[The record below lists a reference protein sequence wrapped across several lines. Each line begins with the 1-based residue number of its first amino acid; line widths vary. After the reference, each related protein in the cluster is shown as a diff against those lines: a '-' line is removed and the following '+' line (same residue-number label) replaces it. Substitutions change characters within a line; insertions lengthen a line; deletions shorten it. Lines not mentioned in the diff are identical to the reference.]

1 MNIIDVKN
9 KKNGVIYVY
18 ESIDYWDK
26 EKKQSRS
33 KRVCIGKRDE
43 QGNLIPSK
51 RLTQPPVSTV
61 IKPGPTPSTSTRHGY
76 FGATYLFDAIGE
88 QLGITQDLKA
98 CFPQIY
104 KKILSVAYYLILE
117 DRNSLLRFPKWDRTH
132 FHPHGAC
139 ISSQQSS
146 DLFSMITEEAKERF
160 FRLQGKRR
168 MENEYWAYD
177 TTSISSYS
185 ESLKQVKYG
194 MNKDHDPLP
203 QINLALLFGEDSGLP
218 FYYRKLAGNI
228 SDISTLK
235 KLLADLKQLD
245 FGKVKLVM
253 DRGFYSEANINALYQ
268 NNLKFLIATK
278 VSLKFVRKE
287 LDKVRDS
294 IKTRTNYNSIYQLYS
309 HSTAIEWN
317 YSQTRPRK
325 GDVIKDTRRMYLHI
339 YYSSEKALE
348 HESRFNLML
357 DQLEAELT
365 SGNRKPENEKQYAKY
380 FELSDTPVRGIKIIP
395 KQDAITRA
403 EKDYGFFA
411 LLSNDIKDPIIALEI
426 YRNKD
431 LVEKAFGNLKERLNL
446 RRTAVS
452 SESSLDGK
460 LFVQF
465 IALIFMSHLKKT
477 MADKGLFQNYTMQE
491 LLDELDVIEA
501 FENPGKALQ
510 VGEVTKKQE
519 GLYTNLGVDP
529 PSTL

>member
-1 MNIIDVKN
+1 M
-9 KKNGVIYVY
+9 
-18 ESIDYWDK
+18 
-26 EKKQSRS
+26 
-33 KRVCIGKRDE
+33 
-43 QGNLIPSK
+43 
-51 RLTQPPVSTV
+51 
-61 IKPGPTPSTSTRHGY
+61 IKPGPTPSISTRHGY
-76 FGATYLFDAIGE
+76 YGATYLFDAIGE

-132 FHPHGAC
+132 FHPPGAC
-139 ISSQQSS
+139 ISSQRSS

-160 FRLQGKRR
+160 FRFQGKRR
-168 MENEYWAYD
+168 MGNEYWAYD
-177 TTSISSYS
+177 TNSISSYS

-194 MNKDHDPLP
+194 MIKDHDLLP

-235 KLLADLKQLD
+235 KLLADVKQLG
-245 FGKVKLVM
+245 FSKVKLVM
-253 DRGFYSEANINALYQ
+253 DRGFYSEDNINAFYQ

-278 VSLKFVRKE
+278 VSLKSVQKE
-287 LDKVRDS
+287 LDKVRDN
-294 IKTRTNYNSIYQLYS
+294 IKTRINYNSIYQLYS
-309 HSTAIEWN
+309 HSTVIEWN

-325 GDVIKDTRRMYLHI
+325 GDVIQEPRRMYLHI

-348 HESRFNLML
+348 HEWCFNLML

-380 FELSDTPVRGIKIIP
+380 FERLETPVRGIKITP

-411 LLSNDIKDPIIALEI
+411 LLSNEIKDPIIALEI

-431 LVEKAFGNLKERLNL
+431 LVEKAFENLKERLNL

-477 MADKGLFQNYTMQE
+477 MADEGLFQRYTMQE

-501 FENPGKALQ
+501 FEHPGKVLR

-519 GLYTNLGVDP
+519 GLYKTLGVDP
-529 PSTL
+529 PTTL